1 MQWLHLGFN
10 GLRDKVNEAYR
21 WVKNTI
27 NPSYNESRREFLRK
41 VGKGVVGISIG
52 SSIGLD
58 LIRASES
65 YGRTLPP
72 LPQKELFRWLLAD
85 ALATINIH
93 NKKEIYEI
101 SKGSYEFKV
110 IPKEKRRDID
120 PKTKE
125 EKYNMELTIL
135 VLCLLFLRLIWILL
149 MIFLFLY
156 YLLSLLLLFG
166 KNVKDNNQQ
175 VN

>member
-85 ALATINIH
+85 ALATINTL
-93 NKKEIYEI
+93 
-101 SKGSYEFKV
+101 GLLG
-110 IPKEKRRDID
+110 
-120 PKTKE
+120 
-125 EKYNMELTIL
+125 EKYLEIMPGSRETR
-135 VLCLLFLRLIWILL
+135 LLQKGDTLRGHDPVSTEEFTRETQKTLAKLGL
-149 MIFLFLY
+149 NKEPTHMI
-156 YLLSLLLLFG
+156 
-166 KNVKDNNQQ
+166 
-175 VN
+175 